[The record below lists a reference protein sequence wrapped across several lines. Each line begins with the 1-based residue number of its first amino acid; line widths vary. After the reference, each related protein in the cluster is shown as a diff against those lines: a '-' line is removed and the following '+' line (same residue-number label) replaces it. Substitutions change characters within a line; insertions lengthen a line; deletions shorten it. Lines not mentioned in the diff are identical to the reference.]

1 MISPKVTIIIV
12 TRNSQRFMASCLDSI
27 YAQTYRDFQVL
38 VIDNDS
44 HDGTVEFVR
53 SNYPQT
59 VMFVNNKN
67 SGFAKANNQ
76 GIRLIKSPFFLLCNP
91 DIILEPD
98 WLEKIMS
105 IAELEQNNDCA
116 SFGGKLLKLKL
127 INAEIGET
135 EKTEIIDSCGL
146 KFLKNHRFVE
156 WGAGD
161 PAAEYNQA
169 QEVFGHSGA
178 LVLLRKESLE
188 QVVIQDRHH
197 YTGDFLDS
205 NFFFY
210 KEDVDLAWR
219 LRLQGFRSMFIPEAV
234 AYHLRTFPAA
244 QNNRLGEVVA
254 NRRQQNDLARYYSY
268 RNHFLVLLGNEYL
281 SNLIIYSPFIAWYEL
296 KKFCYLLIFEI
307 RNLKA
312 IAEVIGMLP
321 QTLAK
326 RRQIFR
332 RAKLKAGDIRKWIS

>member
-1 MISPKVTIIIV
+1 MTSPKVTIIIV

-44 HDGTVEFVR
+44 HDGRVDFVR
-53 SNYPQT
+53 SNYPQAG
-59 VMFVNNKN
+59 MFVNNKN

-91 DIILEPD
+91 DIILESD
-98 WLEKIMS
+98 WLEKIMA
-105 IAELEQNNDCA
+105 IAELEQNHDCA

-127 INAEIGET
+127 VDAEIGEM

-156 WGAGD
+156 LGAGES
-161 PAAEYNQA
+161 AREYSQA

-188 QVVIQDRHH
+188 QAVIQDKYH

-219 LRLQGFRSMFIPEAV
+219 LRLQGFRSIFIPEAV

-244 QNNRLGEVVA
+244 QKNRFGEVIA

-268 RNHFLVLLGNEYL
+268 RNHFLVLSDNEFF
-281 SNLIIYSPFIAWYEL
+281 SNLIIYSPFILWYEL
-296 KKFCYLLIFEI
+296 KKLCYLLIFEI
-307 RNLKA
+307 KNLRA
-312 IAEVIGMLP
+312 IIEVIKMLP
-321 QTLAK
+321 QTLSK
-326 RRQIFR
+326 RRQVFR
-332 RAKLKAGDIRKWIS
+332 HAKLSAKDIRKWIN

>member
-1 MISPKVTIIIV
+1 
-12 TRNSQRFMASCLDSI
+12 MASCLDSI
-27 YAQTYRDFQVL
+27 YAQTYHDFQVL
-38 VIDNDS
+38 IIDNDS
-44 HDGTVEFVR
+44 HDGTVDFVR
-53 SNYPQT
+53 SNYPQAG
-59 VMFVNNKN
+59 MFINNKN

-98 WLEKIMS
+98 WLMKIMA

-127 INAEIGET
+127 INSEIGET

-146 KFLKNHRFVE
+146 QLLKNHRFVE
-156 WGAGD
+156 LGAGRPSAD
-161 PAAEYNQA
+161 YNQA

-178 LVLLRKESLE
+178 LVLLRKELLE
-188 QVVIQDRHH
+188 QAAIQDKYH

-244 QNNRLGEVVA
+244 QKNRLSEVIA
-254 NRRQQNDLARYYSY
+254 NRRHQNDLARYYSY
-268 RNHFLVLLGNEYL
+268 RNHFLVLLGNEFL
-281 SNLIIYSPFIAWYEL
+281 SNLLIYSPFIIWHEL
-296 KKFCYLLIFEI
+296 KKLCYLLIFEI
-307 RNLKA
+307 RNLRA
-312 IAEVIGMLP
+312 IIEVIGMFP

-326 RRQIFR
+326 RRQVFR
-332 RAKLKAGDIRKWIS
+332 RAKLTAKDIRKWIN